1 MSIAPIDAERIRRI
15 FAPRDPA
22 ASLRESAMQFAA
34 MGRDFDAEFT
44 ADLAR
49 QAASNP
55 DLFGTFALE
64 QAARVERFLGEGQ

>member
-1 MSIAPIDAERIRRI
+1 MARPIPARDLRAI

>member
-1 MSIAPIDAERIRRI
+1 MARPIPARDLRAI

-22 ASLRESAMQFAA
+22 ASLRESA